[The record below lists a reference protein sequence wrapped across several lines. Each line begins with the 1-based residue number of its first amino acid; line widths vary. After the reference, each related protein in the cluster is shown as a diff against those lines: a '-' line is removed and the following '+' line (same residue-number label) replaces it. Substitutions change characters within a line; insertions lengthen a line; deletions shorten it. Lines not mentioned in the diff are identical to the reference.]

1 MECELKVG
9 GMVMETSENLLTVRE
24 LAEGLNVSKNQIN
37 YQCSKLDSQLIVK
50 IKGVNYLKEEAQ
62 EIIKNALH
70 QNQVAKKK
78 ETPNLNHDQ
87 LKQLKDQLEVK
98 DSQITQLYRLLDQQ
112 QQLTLQ
118 SNRQVEKLQ
127 LQLTES
133 FEKDFPVIDVSR
145 LRDSLEEQHKAFE
158 EIKKQLDQKE
168 KENQLLQEEK
178 LELEKMARKSWL
190 QKLFKS
196 KSNKL

>member
-1 MECELKVG
+1 LKVG

-24 LAEGLNVSKNQIN
+24 LAEGLNVSKNQVN

-70 QNQVAKKK
+70 QNQVVKKK
-78 ETPNLNHDQ
+78 ETPNINHDQ

-178 LELEKMARKSWL
+178 IQLEKENRKSWL

>member
-1 MECELKVG
+1 LKVG

-24 LAEGLNVSKNQIN
+24 LAEQLNVSKNQVN

-62 EIIKNALH
+62 EIIKSALH
-70 QNQVAKKK
+70 QNQVVKKK
-78 ETPNLNHDQ
+78 ETPNINRDQ

>member
-1 MECELKVG
+1 
-9 GMVMETSENLLTVRE
+9 METSENLLTVRE

-78 ETPNLNHDQ
+78 ETPNLTHDQ

-190 QKLFKS
+190 QKLFKY

>member
-1 MECELKVG
+1 MEA
-9 GMVMETSENLLTVRE
+9 SENLLTVKE
-24 LAEGLNVSKNQIN
+24 LAERLNVTKNQVN
-37 YQCSKLDSQLIVK
+37 YQCTKLDSQLIVK

-62 EIIKNALH
+62 EIIKKALS
-70 QNQVAKKK
+70 QTQVVKK
-78 ETPNLNHDQ
+78 ETPSDSHHEQLRQ
-87 LKQLKDQLEVK
+87 LKNQLEVK

-133 FEKDFPVIDVSR
+133 FEKDFPVIDVSK

-178 LELEKMARKSWL
+178 MQLEKEARKSWL
-190 QKLFKS
+190 QKIFRTK
-196 KSNKL
+196 K

>member
-1 MECELKVG
+1 
-9 GMVMETSENLLTVRE
+9 MVMETSENLLTVRE
-24 LAEGLNVSKNQIN
+24 LAEQLNVSKNQVN

-62 EIIKNALH
+62 EIIKSALH
-70 QNQVAKKK
+70 QNQVVKKK
-78 ETPNLNHDQ
+78 ETPNINRDQ

>member
-1 MECELKVG
+1 
-9 GMVMETSENLLTVRE
+9 MVMETSENLLTVRE
-24 LAEGLNVSKNQIN
+24 LAEQLNVSKNQVN

-62 EIIKNALH
+62 EIIKSALH
-70 QNQVAKKK
+70 QNQVVKKK
-78 ETPNLNHDQ
+78 ETPNINRDQ

-98 DSQITQLYRLLDQQ
+98 DSQITQLYRLLD
-112 QQLTLQ
+112 QLTLQ

>member
-1 MECELKVG
+1 
-9 GMVMETSENLLTVRE
+9 METSENLLTVRE

-190 QKLFKS
+190 QKLFKY